1 MNVTISVGG
10 KFHAFY
16 LAEQLQKKGLLG
28 DIFTP
33 YPRFAL
39 RGSKLPPDKVHCLIF
54 KEVMERGLSR
64 IPYLS
69 SKLEVPCYAANIF
82 DRQVARRVKP
92 CDIFVGWSGF
102 SLHTLRRIRGTF
114 AAKIILEH
122 NIVHIG
128 AQRDILRAEEE
139 NLGIKLSMFGDGFI
153 EKELREYEEADYI
166 AVPST
171 LSKQTFLD
179 KGFSPEKI
187 ICVPHGVDVD
197 KFRPASKSD
206 NRFRIIAVGMR
217 AIKGIHYLL
226 KAVDELKIKDLE
238 LWLIGGAVD
247 PELKP
252 FLKKYSGSFK
262 YLGAIPN
269 SELYKYYSQGSV
281 SALFSLSDGF
291 GFALSEA
298 MACGVAVICSDSVG
312 AKDLVRDNIDGF
324 IIPTRDT
331 EKLKEKI
338 LYLYENPNIC
348 LNMGRSA
355 RENVANNF
363 TWDNYGERVISIYH
377 NLLKRS

>member
-1 MNVTISVGG
+1 M
-10 KFHAFY
+10 
-16 LAEQLQKKGLLG
+16 
-28 DIFTP
+28 
-33 YPRFAL
+33 
-39 RGSKLPPDKVHCLIF
+39 
-54 KEVMERGLSR
+54 SR
-64 IPYLS
+64 IPCLS
-69 SKLEVPCYAANIF
+69 SKFEVPYYTANIF
-82 DRQVARRVKP
+82 DKQVSRHIKP

-153 EKELREYEEADYI
+153 EKELLEYEEADYI

-197 KFRPASKSD
+197 KFSPASKSD

-217 AIKGIHYLL
+217 VIKGIHYLL

-252 FLKKYSGSFK
+252 F
-262 YLGAIPN
+262 
-269 SELYKYYSQGSV
+269 
-281 SALFSLSDGF
+281 
-291 GFALSEA
+291 
-298 MACGVAVICSDSVG
+298 
-312 AKDLVRDNIDGF
+312 
-324 IIPTRDT
+324 
-331 EKLKEKI
+331 
-338 LYLYENPNIC
+338 
-348 LNMGRSA
+348 
-355 RENVANNF
+355 
-363 TWDNYGERVISIYH
+363 
-377 NLLKRS
+377 